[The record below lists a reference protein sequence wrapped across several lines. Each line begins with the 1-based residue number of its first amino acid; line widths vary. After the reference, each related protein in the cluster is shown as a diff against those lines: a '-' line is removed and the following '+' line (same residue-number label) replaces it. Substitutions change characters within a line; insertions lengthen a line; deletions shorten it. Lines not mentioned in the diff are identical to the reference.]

1 MQLQEQV
8 FWEASP
14 EGMGI
19 KQVPA
24 LGILGA
30 GHDGVLFFFFLPY
43 APDFLWQY
51 QPNSQTCAGGA
62 GGGVARGVT
71 GRLFSLRRCHSVILT
86 KPLKLCVLQFLQL
99 WNEQNSPSSSSS
111 LLRKVKRRLSLHDE
125 GLTVPFLKMQD
136 FSFLSSLTTVIQVI

>member
-30 GHDGVLFFFFLPY
+30 GHDGVLFFSPY
-43 APDFLWQY
+43 APDFL
-51 QPNSQTCAGGA
+51 
-62 GGGVARGVT
+62 
-71 GRLFSLRRCHSVILT
+71 
-86 KPLKLCVLQFLQL
+86 
-99 WNEQNSPSSSSS
+99 
-111 LLRKVKRRLSLHDE
+111 
-125 GLTVPFLKMQD
+125 
-136 FSFLSSLTTVIQVI
+136 